1 MGKSIHDISEYLPN
15 GYEGKTENLK
25 EKYHDSVMRRK
36 EEMLMGHR
44 IQDCAILANVES
56 RKIEGANVG

>member
-1 MGKSIHDISEYLPN
+1 MEKSIHDISEYLPN

-44 IQDCAILANVES
+44 IQDCIILENVE
-56 RKIEGANVG
+56 RVEIEGVNIG

>member
-1 MGKSIHDISEYLPN
+1 MEKSIHDIGKYLPN
-15 GYEGKTENLK
+15 GYEGKKENLK

-44 IQDCAILANVES
+44 IQDCIILENVE
-56 RKIEGANVG
+56 RVEIEGVNIG